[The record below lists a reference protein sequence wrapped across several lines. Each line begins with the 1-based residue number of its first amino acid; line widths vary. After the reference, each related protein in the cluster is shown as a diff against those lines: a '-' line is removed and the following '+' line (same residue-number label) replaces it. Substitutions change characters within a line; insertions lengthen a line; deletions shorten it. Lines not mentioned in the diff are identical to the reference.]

1 MHHCAHLTSRC
12 LRGLRP
18 TYDMQLSDPVIRHLA
33 LFLCTTP
40 HRLRHH
46 EGAGESRDAACGE
59 GEHSLRAAAPEGASE
74 CQRQGMRAR
83 RVRRLRSRVGARAHL
98 AEGLEHGT
106 KGEPTAQVERGPLR
120 GGLGGGPR
128 SSTHTRR
135 TTPLA
140 HSHRQ
145 GTTCPP
151 LCDAATLAPPCAAD
165 VGRITRK
172 RPPSPAWHASSFP
185 LLRRRVAAT
194 LVATWLRMG
203 GAQAFARSQGG
214 APRGPPTS
222 VPADIG
228 PFSRLSNHVYPPAL
242 RPPPP
247 ADRRR
252 PRPIHQIW
260 APSLRAC
267 MLP

>member
-46 EGAGESRDAACGE
+46 KGARESRDAACGE

-98 AEGLEHGT
+98 AEGLEHGSNESRRRRW
-106 KGEPTAQVERGPLR
+106 K
-120 GGLGGGPR
+120 GGLYGGAWGGGAPLLDAHAAHDTPR
-128 SSTHTRR
+128 
-135 TTPLA
+135 PL
-140 HSHRQ
+140 HRQ

-172 RPPSPAWHASSFP
+172 RPPSPAWHASSCP

-228 PFSRLSNHVYPPAL
+228 PLSRLSNHVYPPAL